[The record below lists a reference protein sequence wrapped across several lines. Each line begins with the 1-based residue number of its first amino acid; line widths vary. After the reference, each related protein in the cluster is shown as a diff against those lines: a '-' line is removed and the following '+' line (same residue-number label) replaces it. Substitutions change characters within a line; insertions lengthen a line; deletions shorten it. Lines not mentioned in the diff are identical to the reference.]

1 MKPII
6 RITQFMHTI
15 SIYFSCF
22 KTWSVS
28 TPAGEM
34 DKVQWK
40 KGIKNDD
47 HMQNEARYCSKQAWQ
62 KNNLETEKDKYASLT
77 EK

>member
-1 MKPII
+1 
-6 RITQFMHTI
+6 
-15 SIYFSCF
+15 
-22 KTWSVS
+22 
-28 TPAGEM
+28 M

-77 EK
+77 EKKKHLLGHTSQFTPEHEGHQVGLAKVSMHNG